1 MVHSVSHR
9 KTVPLLT
16 RVEPHVSPS
25 CPLMRLFFF
34 FLTFEIRACRRVTRS
49 FSVFRSAAAPLRQ
62 GQLWSHTLKQQPPP
76 THTHKIYVFP
86 ARHPH
91 PWRLR
96 TPDYAIERIIHHYG
110 VPEVVSSSCLFSTMG
125 YFHTGASH
133 LAFLQDIF
141 TFSGNTRSVVG
152 VLHSKSDYQPKQDKF
167 SMCERELRSS

>member
-1 MVHSVSHR
+1 MPPCYAIIQCVQICCCSTQTG
-9 KTVPLLT
+9 TV
-16 RVEPHVSPS
+16 VKPH
-25 CPLMRLFFF
+25 
-34 FLTFEIRACRRVTRS
+34 TQTAT
-49 FSVFRSAAAPLRQ
+49 
-62 GQLWSHTLKQQPPP
+62 PP

-141 TFSGNTRSVVG
+141 TFSGNIRSVVG